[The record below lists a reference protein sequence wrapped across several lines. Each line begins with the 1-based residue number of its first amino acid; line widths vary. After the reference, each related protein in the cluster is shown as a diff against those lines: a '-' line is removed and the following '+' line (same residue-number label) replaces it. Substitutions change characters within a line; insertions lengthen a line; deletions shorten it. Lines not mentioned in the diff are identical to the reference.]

1 MHSSASRLIYAAVH
15 VHMGFCWSCY
25 TSARSPSNIVGSS
38 PPEQYDQGDVCCM
51 VQSFLWLT
59 VYLVQLDHFSLCTA
73 GRTDFQVVDGDSPA
87 WHKPSGG
94 INCQGCVEFHPG
106 PKDVKHSSYSEERD
120 WAEGARCTII
130 MHAHIWR
137 EMPCRAVFTYCLH
150 STADIYLHEQSHQ
163 EEGCIPGVTAFIC

>member
-1 MHSSASRLIYAAVH
+1 
-15 VHMGFCWSCY
+15 
-25 TSARSPSNIVGSS
+25 
-38 PPEQYDQGDVCCM
+38 M
-51 VQSFLWLT
+51 VQSFLWST

-94 INCQGCVEFHPG
+94 IKCQGCVEFHPG

-150 STADIYLHEQSHQ
+150 STADIYLHEQKSSRRRVHTRCNCFYLLKSR
-163 EEGCIPGVTAFIC
+163 GLGLTTTIAKPCDGVAADWQACKEHVVGGANPRHHLG